1 MPRKAQKNKIEST
14 KLSVVKLEQH
24 DIKHE
29 SPLPQ
34 IRSSTKVEESNSTAF
49 QIIAHAGEEPRLEKR
64 PRKSKKVSKFIDDEA
79 DESDEESLIKNTS
92 DLVKRKLAE

>member
-1 MPRKAQKNKIEST
+1 LNST
-14 KLSVVKLEQH
+14 T
-24 DIKHE
+24 
-29 SPLPQ
+29 
-34 IRSSTKVEESNSTAF
+34 SSTKVLCPRSDPVPRSKKVIQQPF
-49 QIIAHAGEEPRLEKR
+49 QIIARAGEEPRLEKR